1 MNHEGK
7 ILHLCNQDLRLGQ
20 PRAQASEEQS
30 FEAAHG
36 LLFNGGQM
44 NQHHDKLN
52 VYEIDAVKDALR
64 AAIEEEKM
72 YLMEDIDY
80 LTALLTDEADMRVCA
95 GERQPLMPSQ
105 LQKQGGKYAAAC
117 REAAIREAADAVAD
131 AFSRA
136 DACANAADVVEVE
149 LLRGSM

>member
-80 LTALLTDEADMRVCA
+80 LTALLTDEADMRGSLIWVAKLAMLEQAEALVVIESPKPHGMYFLEAPSLGTACRH
-95 GERQPLMPSQ
+95 GIER
-105 LQKQGGKYAAAC
+105 YAATIC
-117 REAAIREAADAVAD
+117 
-131 AFSRA
+131 
-136 DACANAADVVEVE
+136 
-149 LLRGSM
+149 